1 VTGSGSGDNEPEKT
15 VAAGSQGQAVAA
27 PDDGRLIAE
36 RYRLRKW
43 IGSGAMGEVWQAMD
57 ERLNRIVA
65 AKSLLLPVGLSPP
78 DAEIL
83 RQRSFREGRIAAR
96 LQHPNAI
103 AVYDVASDDGRP
115 VLIMEYM
122 ASRSLAEVIDEDG
135 PLTPD
140 QVAHIG
146 AQAASALAAAHAASI
161 VHRDIKPGNILLG
174 PDGTT
179 KITDFGIS
187 RATGDITVT
196 KTGVLTGTP
205 AYLSPEAARGQV
217 TGSPS
222 DVFAL
227 GATLYAAVEGEPP
240 FGRDDNTMA
249 LLHLIATGKVNPP
262 KRAGILGATLQK
274 MLRDDPSTRPTMKQ
288 LTEELAAVAKGKTV
302 VAEPA
307 PVPRAPVSA
316 PPRPLR
322 TPTPVPPPPAHVRS
336 PGTRSAHARPPHTR
350 SAHARQDGT
359 NSDLTPARTSGKWNT
374 TNRWLVIIAVA
385 AVAVILAAI
394 GGARLLAQPRGTGTG
409 QTSVNPPVP
418 SSVPTEQQPPPAL
431 TPERPSPSPS
441 PSEAAASAHD
451 LESAVGKYYNLVPED
466 LDSAWAL
473 LGPDLQ
479 AQGRGSYDKFW
490 NQVARVVVV
499 RSPRATGRSVFV
511 TLQVTG
517 QDKGT
522 YEETHRLGMILQ
534 NGQWLINSDDVLD
547 SKPIGKPSSSPS
559 APTAGG

>member
-1 VTGSGSGDNEPEKT
+1 VTGSGNGDSEPAKS
-15 VAAGSQGQAVAA
+15 VSAGGQGQAVAA

-65 AKSLLLPVGLSPP
+65 AKSLLLPAGLSPP

-103 AVYDVASDDGRP
+103 AVYDVASDEGRP

-122 ASRSLAEVIDEDG
+122 ASRSLAEVIDDDG
-135 PLTPD
+135 PLAPD
-140 QVAHIG
+140 QVANIG

-205 AYLSPEAARGQV
+205 AYLSPEAARGQP

-262 KRAGILGATLQK
+262 KRAGVLAATLQK

-288 LTEELAAVAKGKTV
+288 LTEELTAVAKGQTV
-302 VAEPA
+302 VAEAAPA
-307 PVPRAPVSA
+307 PRTPVSA
-316 PPRPLR
+316 PLR
-322 TPTPVPPPPAHVRS
+322 TPTPPPPPPAHVRA
-336 PGTRSAHARPPHTR
+336 PGNRSAHARPPHSR

-359 NSDLTPARTSGKWNT
+359 SSDLKPVHHKWST
-374 TNRWLVIIAVA
+374 TNRWLVIVA
-385 AVAVILAAI
+385 IVAVAVILAAI
-394 GGARLLAQPRGTGTG
+394 GGARLLAHPRSPDNSRTGLNQPGPVVAPTD
-409 QTSVNPPVP
+409 QAAQPPVP
-418 SSVPTEQQPPPAL
+418 TL
-431 TPERPSPSPS
+431 LPSPSPS
-441 PSEAAASAHD
+441 PSAKPSASARE
-451 LESAVGKYYNLVPED
+451 LEGYVGKYFAALPDN
-466 LDSAWAL
+466 LDSAWTA

-479 AQGRGSYDKFW
+479 SQGRESFDKYW
-490 NQVARVVVV
+490 NEISDVVVV
-499 RSPRATGRSVFV
+499 RGPRASGTSVVV
-511 TLQVTG
+511 TVQLTDPG
-517 QDKGT
+517 KGT
-522 YEETHRLGMILQ
+522 YEETHRMGMIQ
-534 NGQWLINSDDVLD
+534 ANGQWLINSDTTLEHHQV
-547 SKPIGKPSSSPS
+547 SKPSSSPS
-559 APTAGG
+559 VSSTNN